1 MAETTKTAAAEAPKT
16 EKKHITP
23 LMRKIWGIGV
33 FGEGFNMQPGQLYGS
48 YFSTNIIGT
57 PPTVI
62 AAIAGVR
69 TITSLF
75 MSPLGGLLVDNTKPM
90 RWGKLR
96 SWLLVGSIISFAM
109 SWFAWVQIGTPTQN
123 AWLKYFV
130 GLFTTVFYNAQVI
143 ATFSLVPSMCAYDEE
158 RATLSSNQ
166 MTGNKLGVLLAGFLV
181 PIFMTNLLEPNFGRA
196 SYIIIGVV
204 CNGVMFASYMVHF
217 KLSEGYEGNGMV
229 IEKAAKERLNLKDT
243 AAAIRAVPSLIPMVL
258 ADITSTVGAFLLP
271 PFVMY
276 LYRFVINDGNSFG
289 MMPVH
294 NLCIGI
300 AGTIGSWTA
309 RIWMKKIK
317 DKKYICMVLYPFIAI
332 FIFCARFFVDN
343 VNMFIFFVSMAML
356 FQGTTNPVEATFYY
370 DMAVVAQ
377 SKMGKDPTP
386 TFIAIQQFGPT
397 ISGLISSNTLAWVLV
412 TMSYDPNAPVTQ
424 AVKDGFINGYSLVP
438 GIICVIGWIA
448 LTFFYRITPK
458 KVAEARAIVAARG
471 EALVS
476 EDDIDV

>member
-1 MAETTKTAAAEAPKT
+1 MAETTKTAVQEAPKT

-33 FGEGFNMQPGQLYGS
+33 FGEGFNMQPNQLYGT
-48 YFSTNIIGT
+48 FFATNVIGV
-57 PPTVI
+57 PSTVI
-62 AAIAGVR
+62 AAVAGVR
-69 TITSLF
+69 TITQLF

-109 SWFAWVQIGTPTQN
+109 SWFPWVAKGTPTQFYWIN
-123 AWLKYFV
+123 YAV
-130 GLFTTVFYNAQVI
+130 ALFTTVFYNAQVI

-158 RATLSSNQ
+158 RNTLSSNQ
-166 MTGNKLGVLLAGFLV
+166 MTGNKLGVLIAGFLV
-181 PIFMTNLLEPNFGRA
+181 PIVMTNFLQPNFGNA
-196 SYIIIGVV
+196 AYPMIAMV
-204 CNGVMFASYMVHF
+204 CNAVMFGSYMVHF
-217 KLSEGYEGNGMV
+217 KLAKGYEGNGMV
-229 IEKAAKERLNLKDT
+229 IEKAAKEKLNLKDT
-243 AAAIRAVPSLIPMVL
+243 AAAIRAVPSLIPMIL

-276 LYRFVINDGNSFG
+276 LYTYVINDGNSMA
-289 MMPVH
+289 MMPIH

-309 RIWMKKIK
+309 RIWMKKVK
-317 DKKYICMVLYPFIAI
+317 DKKHICMVLYPFIAI
-332 FIFCARFFVDN
+332 FIFCARFFTGN
-343 VNMFIFFVSMAML
+343 VYMFIFFVAMAML

-397 ISGLISSNTLAWVLV
+397 ISGIISSNALAWVLV
-412 TMSYDPNAPVTQ
+412 SMNFSKDAPVTQ
-424 AVKDGFINGYSLVP
+424 AIKDGFVNGYSLVP
-438 GIICVIGWIA
+438 GVICIIGWIA
-448 LTFFYRITPK
+448 ITFFYKITPK

-471 EALVS
+471 QELVK
-476 EDDIDV
+476 EEDIDV